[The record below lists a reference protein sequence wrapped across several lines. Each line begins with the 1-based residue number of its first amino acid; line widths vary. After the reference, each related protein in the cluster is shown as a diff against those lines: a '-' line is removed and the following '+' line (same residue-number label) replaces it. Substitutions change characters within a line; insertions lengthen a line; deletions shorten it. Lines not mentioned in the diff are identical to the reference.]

1 MPGTFHCSCTPSLPM
16 LKFFRDSYQQ
26 CSDDSNELNH
36 GNHTCN
42 HDRCISASY
51 ECGLDNDCGDNSIEN
66 SNQCLPYN
74 DKKRFRW

>member
-1 MPGTFHCSCTPSLPM
+1 
-16 LKFFRDSYQQ
+16 YQQ